1 MQIAPGLM
9 CVKGKKAQ
17 VALSYHLSSLP
28 SVNSGKRYVELSTQ
42 HAWPDIYDENLC
54 FSEQIE
60 FGRARARGEDGSTLP
75 LYAPRHLFAFFLFI
89 LFLFFSPLPFTL
101 PVPSA

>member
-1 MQIAPGLM
+1 MGRGEGRHFCALLNTFSLLPCKLMQIAPGLM

-42 HAWPDIYDENLC
+42 HA
-54 FSEQIE
+54 
-60 FGRARARGEDGSTLP
+60 
-75 LYAPRHLFAFFLFI
+75 
-89 LFLFFSPLPFTL
+89 
-101 PVPSA
+101 